1 MEAQGFRG
9 GARMGETV
17 VGPRLPPLAFTL
29 ESHKVIRSTGKG
41 SWRPWGQGQSFALR
55 AQEDIY
61 K

>member
-1 MEAQGFRG
+1 
-9 GARMGETV
+9 MGETV

-41 SWRPWGQGQSFALR
+41 SWRPWGQGQSLALR